1 MELSDTI
8 LEAANRRGAAKKAS
22 FPAVLAVRYDR
33 RIARIVISL
42 ASGLDIAFAPRDVQG
57 FENAHPAELVDAEIS
72 PSGFGVYFPK
82 IDADI
87 YIPAL
92 IEGFLGSKRWIAAQN
107 GRAGGSASTP
117 LLLRRARPRG
127 KMGSWAGGPSRQ
139 KRWPSRSSKAVLTSC
154 NLKRPFR

>member
-8 LEAANRRGAAKKAS
+8 VAAANRRGAAKKAS
-22 FPAVLAVRYDR
+22 FPAVVAVRYDR

-57 FENAHPAELVDAEIS
+57 FENAQPADLVDAEIS
-72 PSGFGVYFPK
+72 PSGFGVHFPK

-92 IEGFLGSKRWIAAQN
+92 IEGFLGSKSWIAAQN
-107 GRAGGSASTP
+107 GSTGGKATSAAKSVAARENGK
-117 LLLRRARPRG
+117 LGGRPR
-127 KMGSWAGGPSRQ
+127 
-139 KRWPSRSSKAVLTSC
+139 KAKALAEEIE
-154 NLKRPFR
+154 

>member
-8 LEAANRRGAAKKAS
+8 VAAANRRGAAKKTS
-22 FPAVLAVRYDR
+22 FPAVVAVRYDR

-57 FENAHPAELVDAEIS
+57 FENAHPADLVDAEIS
-72 PSGFGVYFPK
+72 PSGFGVHFPK

-92 IEGFLGSKRWIAAQN
+92 IEGFLGSKNWIAAQN
-107 GRAGGSASTP
+107 GSAGGKASSAAKTMA
-117 LLLRRARPRG
+117 ARENG
-127 KMGSWAGGPSRQ
+127 KLGGRP
-139 KRWPSRSSKAVLTSC
+139 KKTKALAEESE
-154 NLKRPFR
+154 